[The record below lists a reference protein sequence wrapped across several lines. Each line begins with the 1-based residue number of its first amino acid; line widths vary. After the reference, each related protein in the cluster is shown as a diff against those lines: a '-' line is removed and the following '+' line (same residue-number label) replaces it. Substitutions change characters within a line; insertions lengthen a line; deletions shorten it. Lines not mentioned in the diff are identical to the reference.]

1 MQLIVNSRAG
11 RALVLPTSMAALIL
25 FWTGL
30 ALLVAR
36 FG

>member
-11 RALVLPTSMAALIL
+11 RALVLPASMAALIL
-25 FWTGL
+25 FWVGL

-36 FG
+36 LG